1 MSNVEKMETAAKTG
15 NGKFYNVKN
24 FDEIPTIMQ
33 KDLAIEAIAEIE
45 YGEEFFPTIEKHTS
59 VVAGIEQ
66 ADIPS
71 LTGYYGTVA
80 RDNAVVSLTG
90 AYVPIFAQWRYG
102 NGNVGSFMSDLNG
115 TWSANFV
122 NDPIGKTL
130 INNMVQALFPVS
142 DIEYNEID
150 YVLKRSNY
158 ESQLN
163 VYGVKE
169 GERVEVS
176 VVSLNGSSDDVEV
189 TVVEPNRRFIF
200 DIITP
205 GVYNVTIVKYD
216 ADGNEIAQAIV
227 RDKLSY
233 SKEYDLI
240 TVDQKNAQNLMTN
253 LATLGKGKTVEDP
266 VDVFDGF
273 EKYLN
278 LTFDPRFLFLILAI
292 VAVLIDIAVRKFK
305 FKWIHE
311 LIREK
316 KNAKK

>member
-1 MSNVEKMETAAKTG
+1 
-15 NGKFYNVKN
+15 
-24 FDEIPTIMQ
+24 
-33 KDLAIEAIAEIE
+33 
-45 YGEEFFPTIEKHTS
+45 
-59 VVAGIEQ
+59 
-66 ADIPS
+66 
-71 LTGYYGTVA
+71 
-80 RDNAVVSLTG
+80 
-90 AYVPIFAQWRYG
+90 
-102 NGNVGSFMSDLNG
+102 
-115 TWSANFV
+115 
-122 NDPIGKTL
+122 
-130 INNMVQALFPVS
+130 MVQALFPVS

-150 YVLKRSNY
+150 YLLKRSNY

-189 TVVEPNRRFIF
+189 TVVVPNRRFIF